1 MVNLKELM
9 LSTSDKENL
18 LKLVEVMQYFA
29 EATDILPAEKEPTAG
44 NVTPVNDSLE
54 NAVSGIESNAAIN
67 ALCEC
72 LLNSLKNCF
81 SYFLDSAIHLAA
93 TTLDPRIKFTFLN
106 NSRPGKYFK
115 FNSIVVKDKVQSLL
129 PYSMPAANPQSSHT
143 PAPDEQAS
151 KKEKTTRLLQFIVSS
166 TK

>member
-72 LLNSLKNCF
+72 LLNSLKI
-81 SYFLDSAIHLAA
+81 A
-93 TTLDPRIKFTFLN
+93 
-106 NSRPGKYFK
+106 
-115 FNSIVVKDKVQSLL
+115 SLI
-129 PYSMPAANPQSSHT
+129 
-143 PAPDEQAS
+143 
-151 KKEKTTRLLQFIVSS
+151 F
-166 TK
+166 